1 MLDLSKPQDAHTE
14 QRLREDKV
22 LWLGSVRPDGR
33 PHLVPVW
40 FLWDGATILI
50 FSVPEQQKIRNI
62 RHNPNVILALDDTED
77 GEDVITIEGTAALP
91 VDSVATTELPEYVA
105 KYDKMMRDIN
115 LDPRKMANLYSQAIR
130 VTPTRFI

>member
-22 LWLGSVRPDGR
+22 LWLGSVRPEGR

-62 RHNPNVILALDDTED
+62 RNNPNVILALDDTQD

-91 VDSVATTELPEYVA
+91 VDSVATPELPEYVA

-115 LDPRKMANLYSQAIR
+115 LDPKKMANLYSQAIR